1 MPGEHRIEIE
11 VTGLKNDQS
20 TGLAIAVDAFDVRS
34 RIEENGV
41 PVVYT
46 GAWSFNGTMRNW
58 SDTSLTTGVGT
69 ASFADTAGARA
80 DLTFTGSAVTWIGIR
95 APWVGIAD
103 VSVDG
108 VFAQRID
115 LYSATEQVQAPIFT
129 ASGLAPGTHTLR
141 IESTGTKNAAAST
154 ARVVIDTFDV
164 TLPIPAPRVTR
175 VQETDS
181 AVVYSAGWAA
191 SGTSSLWSGAIAKET
206 MTAGAQA
213 TFSFTGTS
221 IRWLGER
228 GFTTGLARVSID
240 GQFVGVVDTRTPFQE
255 EYQEPVF
262 TATGLAAGTHT
273 LTIEIV
279 GRNNEAP
286 GSIVERVVID
296 AFEIHQP

>member
-1 MPGEHRIEIE
+1 
-11 VTGLKNDQS
+11 
-20 TGLAIAVDAFDVRS
+20 
-34 RIEENGV
+34 
-41 PVVYT
+41 
-46 GAWSFNGTMRNW
+46 MRNW
-58 SDTSLTTGVGT
+58 SDTSLTTGAGT
-69 ASFADTAGARA
+69 AAIADTAGARA
-80 DLTFTGSAVTWIGIR
+80 DVTFTGTGVTWIGIR

-115 LYSATEQVQAPIFT
+115 LYSATEEVQAPIFT

-141 IESTGTKNAAAST
+141 VEATGTKNAASST
-154 ARVVIDTFDV
+154 PRVVIDTFAV
-164 TLPIPAPRVTR
+164 TMSTPAPRVAR
-175 VQETDS
+175 VQETDP
-181 AVVYSAGWAA
+181 AVAYSTGWVA
-191 SGTSSLWSGAIAKET
+191 SGASSLWSGTGAKET
-206 MTAGAQA
+206 RTVGAQA
-213 TFSFTGTS
+213 TFTFTGTS
-221 IRWLGER
+221 VRWLSER
-228 GFTTGLARVSID
+228 GFATGLARVSID
-240 GQFVGVVDTRTPFQE
+240 GNFVGVVDTHTPFQE